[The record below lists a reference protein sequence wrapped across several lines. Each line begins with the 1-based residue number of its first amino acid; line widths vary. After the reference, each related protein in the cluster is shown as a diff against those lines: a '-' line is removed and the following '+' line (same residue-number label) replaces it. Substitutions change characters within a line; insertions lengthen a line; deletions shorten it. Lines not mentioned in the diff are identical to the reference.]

1 MEELIYE
8 IKKKKDFQYKYFVD
22 TGPLVD
28 RELAKKAGIG
38 YYGKNCSIIN
48 KDYGSFIFLGY
59 ILTDLEIEK
68 KLNNY
73 RRRL

>member
-28 RELAKKAGIG
+28 RELAKKQVLDITER
-38 YYGKNCSIIN
+38 IVQ
-48 KDYGSFIFLGY
+48 L
-59 ILTDLEIEK
+59 
-68 KLNNY
+68 
-73 RRRL
+73 

>member
-28 RELAKKAGIG
+28 RELAKKSR
-38 YYGKNCSIIN
+38 YW
-48 KDYGSFIFLGY
+48 
-59 ILTDLEIEK
+59 ILRKELF
-68 KLNNY
+68 NY
-73 RRRL
+73 K